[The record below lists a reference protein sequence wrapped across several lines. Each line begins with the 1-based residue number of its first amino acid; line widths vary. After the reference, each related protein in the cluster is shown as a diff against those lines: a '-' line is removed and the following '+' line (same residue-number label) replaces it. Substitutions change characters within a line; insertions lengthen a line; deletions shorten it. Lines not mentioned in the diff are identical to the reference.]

1 MNDANTPAFISP
13 GTFEIDGESRPGL
26 ITAFLLEDGQ
36 LEIAIQPLCQLPF
49 EIRDLRIVLDDQDL
63 RSVNALL
70 RAQAGDKAD
79 EASNEILDELTETPH
94 AATPAA
100 P

>member
-1 MNDANTPAFISP
+1 MTKTNANTPAFISP
-13 GTFEIDGESRPGL
+13 GAFEIDGESRPGL
-26 ITAFLLEDGQ
+26 ITALLLEDGQ

-70 RAQAGDKAD
+70 RDQAG
-79 EASNEILDELTETPH
+79 EASADALDELTETTH
-94 AATPAA
+94 AATTAA
-100 P
+100 S

>member
-1 MNDANTPAFISP
+1 MNDTNTPAFISP

-26 ITAFLLEDGQ
+26 ITAFLWGDGQ
-36 LEIAIQPLCQLPF
+36 LEIAIQPLCQLPYPI
-49 EIRDLRIVLDDQDL
+49 EIKVVLDERDL

-79 EASNEILDELTETPH
+79 EAGNETLDELTEATH

-100 P
+100 S